1 VQLSARPWGLSPEF
15 ALSELRKFAGTA
27 VFREVLHDLV
37 HGPRQDGMPT
47 GTAANPIVIAWGRWD
62 RVTPRR
68 RQAERACLAFLD
80 ADFHL
85 FRHSGHFPLWDMPT
99 ETAELI
105 LSATG
110 R

>member
-1 VQLSARPWGLSPEF
+1 
-15 ALSELRKFAGTA
+15 
-27 VFREVLHDLV
+27 
-37 HGPRQDGMPT
+37 M
-47 GTAANPIVIAWGRWD
+47 IAWGRRD
-62 RVTPRR
+62 RVTPPR
-68 RQAERACLAFLD
+68 RQSERACLAFPG

-85 FRHSGHFPLWDMPT
+85 FRHSGHFPSWDKPV